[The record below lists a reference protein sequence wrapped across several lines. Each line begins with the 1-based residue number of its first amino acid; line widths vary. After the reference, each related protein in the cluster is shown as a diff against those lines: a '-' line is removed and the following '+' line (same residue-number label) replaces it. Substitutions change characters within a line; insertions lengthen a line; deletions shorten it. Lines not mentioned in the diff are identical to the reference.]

1 MTYETL
7 IEKIHFL
14 SYHIHTK
21 PELGPELVRLQKLR
35 KTYPEYQEEE
45 RKTGFLLNLLRE
57 A

>member
-7 IEKIHFL
+7 VEKIQFL
-14 SYHIHTK
+14 GYQVSTK